1 MQFNRFRLSELS
13 TGRMVEAVRRR
24 AAELPHTL
32 TWLARSGLAWENR
45 CQLSNF
51 HDIHRG
57 ERCFIIGNG
66 PSLKKMDLSV
76 LRDEYSYGLN
86 RIYLLFDQIGFLPPY
101 YVCIN
106 ELVLEQFSNE
116 IQGYNKPKFLNWNRR
131 TLFKNTDTD
140 THFVKIKLALR
151 DVFGMDIRKP
161 ISSGGTVTF
170 AAMQIAYF
178 MGFQTVIL
186 IGVDHSYR
194 SRGIPNLT
202 VTRNEDRDLDHFH
215 PEYFP
220 KGSKWQPPDLIRS
233 EVAYRLARR
242 AFEADGRVILDATVN
257 GNCTIF
263 DKVAFTDLF

>member
-1 MQFNRFRLSELS
+1 MQFNRFRFSELS
-13 TGRMVEAVRRR
+13 IGRLVEAVSRR
-24 AAELPHTL
+24 AAEIPHSL
-32 TWLARSGLAWENR
+32 SWFARSRLARENR
-45 CQLSNF
+45 DQLSQF

-76 LRDEYSYGLN
+76 LRDEYSFGLN
-86 RIYLLFDQIGFLPPY
+86 RIYLLFDQIGYLPPY

-116 IQGYNKPKFLNWNRR
+116 IQEYDKPKFLNWNRR
-131 TLFKNTDTD
+131 TLFKNADTD
-140 THFVKIKLALR
+140 THFVKIKLAIR
-151 DVFGMDIRKP
+151 DEFGKDILKP
-161 ISSGGTVTF
+161 ISSGGTVTY

-202 VTRNEDRDLDHFH
+202 VARSEDRDLDHFH

-220 KGSKWQPPDLIRS
+220 KGSKWQPPDLVRS

-242 AFEADGRVILDATVN
+242 AYEADSRVILDATVN

-263 DKVAFTDLF
+263 NKVDFTDLF